1 MKIDRALII
10 RRLQVPL
17 SIEYAQMCA
26 DSCEEHNLPYEFIDA
41 VEFMSCEE
49 AFESVGTFKHPDY
62 EKNSNHKDGI
72 NDPHCNIHASHI
84 KCWKRIVELDKPCII
99 LEHDSIVK
107 GNVRGIDIFDDT
119 ITTFGHR
126 VSMLDSY
133 VPPSPAKKLVKIKRA
148 VGAHAYGITSKTAK
162 DILNEIKINGIV
174 QCVDQWLIMKTTSG
188 LPLYVCEPPQVVCW
202 PRISTRNFTNRET
215 GDDILADKYRSS
227 YVVERD
233 SLTPGWRKGI
243 R

>member
-107 GNVRGIDIFDDT
+107 GDVRGIDIFDDT
-119 ITTFGHR
+119 VTTFGHR

-133 VPPSPAKKLVKIKRA
+133 VPPSPAKELVKIKRA
-148 VGAHAYGITSKTAK
+148 VGAHAYGITPKTAK
-162 DILNEIKINGIV
+162 DILDEIIINGVV
-174 QCVDQWLIMKTTSG
+174 QCVDQWLMMKTTSG

-202 PRISTRNFTNRET
+202 PRVSTRNISQEEINTNITVE
-215 GDDILADKYRSS
+215 KYSSS
-227 YVVERD
+227 YAIFRD
-233 SLTPGWRKGI
+233 SITPGWRKGI